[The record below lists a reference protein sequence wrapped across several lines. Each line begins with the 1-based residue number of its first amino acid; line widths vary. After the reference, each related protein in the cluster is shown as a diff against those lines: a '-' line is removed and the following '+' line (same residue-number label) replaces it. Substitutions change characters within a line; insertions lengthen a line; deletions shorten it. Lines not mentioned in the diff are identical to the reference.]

1 MTMTKLIGFRCL
13 DVYQH
18 HHRANMLIDLDI
30 VQRQVGVDIEVR
42 GICREFPAPQ
52 ETEKS
57 CQTRAQNNTS
67 EKSFKLI
74 IL

>member
-1 MTMTKLIGFRCL
+1 
-13 DVYQH
+13 
-18 HHRANMLIDLDI
+18 MLIDLDI